1 MAISISK
8 ANYQTEVI
16 ASKKPVIIDVFAVW
30 CGPCQM
36 MKPVFAALEKEYGH
50 AYIFAT
56 LNVEEDR
63 DLSTELG
70 VTSIPSFL
78 FFDKG
83 KLLGKEV
90 GVINTDVFKKLLI
103 SYFGEQ

>member
-1 MAISISK
+1 MAINISK
-8 ANYQTEVI
+8 ENYQQEVI
-16 ASKKPVIIDVFAVW
+16 ASTKPVVVDVFAVW

-36 MKPVFAALEKEYGH
+36 MKPVFAALEKEYENE
-50 AYIFAT
+50 YVFAT

-78 FFDKG
+78 FFNKG
-83 KLLGKEV
+83 QLVGKEV
-90 GVINTDVFKKLLI
+90 GVINADTFKKLFI
-103 SYFGEQ
+103 SYFGEK

>member
-1 MAISISK
+1 MAISITQT
-8 ANYQTEVI
+8 NYQTEVLD
-16 ASKKPVIIDVFAVW
+16 SKKPVVVDVFAVW

-36 MKPVFAALEKEYGH
+36 MKPVFAALEKEY
-50 AYIFAT
+50 ANKYMFAT

-63 DLSTELG
+63 ELSTELG

-78 FFDKG
+78 FFNNG

-90 GVINTDVFKKLLI
+90 GVINADVFKKLLI
-103 SYFGEQ
+103 SYFGQ

>member
-8 ANYQTEVI
+8 ANYQKDVI
-16 ASKKPVIIDVFAVW
+16 ESKKPVIVDVFAVW

-36 MKPVFAALEKEYGH
+36 MKPIFSSLEKEFDGQYV
-50 AYIFAT
+50 FAT

-78 FFDKG
+78 FFNKG
-83 KLLGKEV
+83 QLVGKEV
-90 GVINTDVFKKLLI
+90 GVINADVFKKLLH
-103 SYFGEQ
+103 SYFGE

>member
-1 MAISISK
+1 MLLSITK
-8 ANYQTEVI
+8 ANYQKEVLES
-16 ASKKPVIIDVFAVW
+16 ARPVVIDVFAVW

-36 MKPVFAALEKEYGH
+36 MKPIFAALDQR
-50 AYIFAT
+50 FAGKYTFVT

-63 DLSTELG
+63 ELSTELG

-78 FFDKG
+78 FFNKG

-90 GVINTDVFKKLLI
+90 GVVGQDAFVTLLETYFK
-103 SYFGEQ
+103 E

>member
-8 ANYQTEVI
+8 ANYQTEI
-16 ASKKPVIIDVFAVW
+16 IDSKKPVVVDVFAVW
-30 CGPCQM
+30 CGPCQI
-36 MKPVFAALEKEYGH
+36 MKPVFAALEKEYTHKYVFG
-50 AYIFAT
+50 T

-63 DLSTELG
+63 ELSTELG

-78 FFDKG
+78 FFNNG

-90 GVINTDVFKKLLI
+90 GVINVDVFKKLLT
-103 SYFGEQ
+103 SYFDEQ

>member
-8 ANYQTEVI
+8 ANYQKDVI
-16 ASKKPVIIDVFAVW
+16 ESKKPVVVDVFAVW

-36 MKPVFAALEKEYGH
+36 MKPVFADLEKEFEEQYV
-50 AYIFAT
+50 FAT

-78 FFDKG
+78 FFNKG
-83 KLLGKEV
+83 KLIAKEV
-90 GVINTDVFKKLLI
+90 GFINADVFKKLLRN
-103 SYFGEQ
+103 YFSQ